1 MIIDT
6 TSPDLADRIV
16 AEVEPFDPQLICF
29 DFFDTMVTRRV
40 HPEDVKRL
48 ACERRSR
55 LLDPPAAGAA
65 LYTLRGDIEAELYAR
80 NLQEKGDEEFNLEEL
95 MAQLWDRLP
104 AAHVCSKQRFV
115 QMAMDIEVSIE
126 ASMQVVDPRLMS
138 AVRRLRDSGLDCWL
152 VSDFY
157 LDTKHFLR
165 LLDFHG
171 LADTFTRVVIS
182 SETTATK
189 RSGKLY
195 QQIIADSGIAPARI
209 VMLGDNA
216 HSDYQSARANG
227 LNAIHLDRSAQH
239 QRYLELSTATN
250 DTRRYE
256 DEIAAAILGTPMVFR
271 EIGLTLHYFIDR
283 LHSHLL
289 KQGARDVFF
298 LAREGQLLK
307 EMFDI
312 FQETRQL
319 HGSTRVRSHYLE
331 VSRRSTFLPSL
342 DQLEHESFDTLFR
355 QYRRISLKEFLASLG
370 LDDLATTL
378 ASELPHDLE
387 LRHED
392 LPSST
397 PFQALLA
404 HPRFRETYE
413 KQRRLRRDAFGKYLG
428 QFDLADSKNSTLH
441 LVDVGW
447 KGTIQDNIHGFLGRG
462 CAALPWNAVE
472 GHYVGLVASG
482 RVAMGNIKH
491 GVLFSSIDAQSKN
504 FHVYNENRA
513 LFEVVLAADHG
524 SAGSYEVAPE
534 GVAHAVRQAFV
545 EEPLFVA
552 KIQPLQRQLITL
564 FRTLDS
570 IAHISTY
577 PASRQEGF
585 VARHHARMLLQP
597 SDTEIRWFED
607 IYHVENFGV
616 FEKSQFDAADSRP
629 GLLARL
635 RFYRWLR
642 KSAGQADL
650 GFWPWLTCLQR
661 GGRWVASRYARA
673 QLRNIRD

>member
-6 TSPDLADRIV
+6 TSPDLTDRII
-16 AEVEPFDPQLICF
+16 AGVESFNPKLVCF

-48 ACERRSR
+48 ACERISR
-55 LLDPPAAGAA
+55 LLAPSTAGAA
-65 LYTLRGDIEAELYAR
+65 LYALRGDIEAELYAR
-80 NLQEKGDEEFNLEEL
+80 NLQGKGDAEFNLEEL

-104 AAHVCSKQRFV
+104 AAHACPKQRFV

-126 ASMQVVDPRLMS
+126 ASMQVLDPRLQA
-138 AVRRLRDSGLDCWL
+138 AVQRLRDSGLDCWL

-171 LADTFTRVVIS
+171 LTDTFTRVVIS

-195 QQIIADSGIAPARI
+195 RQVIADSGVTPARI

-216 HSDYQSARANG
+216 HSDYQSAQANG

-239 QRYLELSTATN
+239 QRYAELSNATN
-250 DTRRYE
+250 DVRRYE
-256 DEIAAAILGTPMVFR
+256 DEIAAAILGTPVVFR
-271 EIGLTLHYFIDR
+271 EIALTLHYFIDR

-319 HGSTRVRSHYLE
+319 RGAVRVRSHYLE

-342 DQLEHESFDTLFR
+342 EPLEHESFDTLFR

-370 LDDLATTL
+370 LDDLTTAL

-392 LPSST
+392 LPTST

-404 HPRFRETYE
+404 HPYFREAYE
-413 KQRRLRRDAFGKYLG
+413 QRRLACRDAFGKYLG
-428 QFDLADSKNSTLH
+428 QFDLLDPESPTLH

-462 CAALPWNAVE
+462 GAALPWKAIE
-472 GHYVGLVASG
+472 GHYVGLVAAG
-482 RVAMGNIKH
+482 RVATGNIKH
-491 GVLFSSIDAQSKN
+491 GVLFSSVGAQSKN

-513 LFEVVLAADHG
+513 LFEVVLAANHG
-524 SAGSYEVAPE
+524 SAGSYEVTPE
-534 GVAHAVRQAFV
+534 GVAHALRQAFV
-545 EEPLFVA
+545 EERLFVA
-552 KIQPLQRQLITL
+552 KIQPLQQQLIAR
-564 FRTLDS
+564 FRALDS
-570 IAHISTY
+570 IAHTSNY

-616 FEKSQFDAADSRP
+616 FEKSQFDAAGGRP

-661 GGRWVASRYARA
+661 GGRWVAGRYARA
-673 QLRNIRD
+673 QLKNIRD